1 MNSKG
6 KKTTEEDVNPMITM
20 GLSMAIDLGASE
32 IRGLVGKRTQDGKM
46 DIVASEAIP
55 SKGIMRGLIY
65 NIDDVAFS
73 INDLCK
79 KMENRLENQQN
90 KEKSNEEK
98 IKITITKVYVAL
110 NGKSI
115 NTITNTVTRRP
126 GGKTVTKELLD
137 EFMEENRN
145 ASLASG
151 KMLLDIIPQ
160 EYIVD
165 DTPTTNPIGCPCEVI
180 NAKYK
185 MLIGDK
191 SLIENLKSS
200 LEKVNLELAGY
211 TISPIASADALLS
224 ENEKELGCL
233 LVDFGASTTNV
244 AIYYKNLMKF
254 AFVIPI
260 GSDTITNDL
269 QSLKI
274 VHEDAILLK
283 KKGNCFLDMSKDDFS
298 FTLPRSGQKE
308 IKYKTI
314 CKMIESRMDNIL
326 SYVKVCI
333 DNSNLKVGPEIDQMV
348 ITGRGSELRGLIGKS
363 ANKLGLQPHCG
374 KIRMQ
379 DTTGNISLDNSF
391 AVALGTLMQ
400 ATDSCVSY
408 RDKQMPA
415 APKKEK
421 KGMAF
426 LKAIGT
432 LFDSE
437 PLK

>member
-1 MNSKG
+1 
-6 KKTTEEDVNPMITM
+6 MITM

-55 SKGIMRGLIY
+55 SKGIMQGLIY

-165 DTPTTNPIGCPCEVI
+165 DTP
-180 NAKYK
+180 
-185 MLIGDK
+185 
-191 SLIENLKSS
+191 
-200 LEKVNLELAGY
+200 
-211 TISPIASADALLS
+211 
-224 ENEKELGCL
+224 
-233 LVDFGASTTNV
+233 
-244 AIYYKNLMKF
+244 
-254 AFVIPI
+254 
-260 GSDTITNDL
+260 
-269 QSLKI
+269 
-274 VHEDAILLK
+274 
-283 KKGNCFLDMSKDDFS
+283 
-298 FTLPRSGQKE
+298 LP
-308 IKYKTI
+308 THW
-314 CKMIESRMDNIL
+314 L
-326 SYVKVCI
+326 
-333 DNSNLKVGPEIDQMV
+333 
-348 ITGRGSELRGLIGKS
+348 
-363 ANKLGLQPHCG
+363 
-374 KIRMQ
+374 
-379 DTTGNISLDNSF
+379 
-391 AVALGTLMQ
+391 
-400 ATDSCVSY
+400 
-408 RDKQMPA
+408 
-415 APKKEK
+415 
-421 KGMAF
+421 
-426 LKAIGT
+426 
-432 LFDSE
+432 
-437 PLK
+437 PL